1 MASTAP
7 EIRGIAS
14 PSDDFKEA
22 FSLFDKNGDGKISA
36 IELGTVMKKMGYSP
50 DPKELEKMIRK
61 ADLDGNGF
69 LDFKEFKTMM
79 IGKPISLTPDNELR
93 EIFKVMDENG
103 DGYIGAKELRK
114 MMKNIGQKCSKK
126 EIKKMIE
133 VADVNQDGK
142 VSFEEFKILMDS
154 TQEQKIAV
162 GDED

>member
-1 MASTAP
+1 
-7 EIRGIAS
+7 
-14 PSDDFKEA
+14 
-22 FSLFDKNGDGKISA
+22 
-36 IELGTVMKKMGYSP
+36 
-50 DPKELEKMIRK
+50 
-61 ADLDGNGF
+61 
-69 LDFKEFKTMM
+69 M

-142 VSFEEFKILMDS
+142 VSFEGNKNS
-154 TQEQKIAV
+154 TLRCFFLALWGLDI
-162 GDED
+162 GGLI